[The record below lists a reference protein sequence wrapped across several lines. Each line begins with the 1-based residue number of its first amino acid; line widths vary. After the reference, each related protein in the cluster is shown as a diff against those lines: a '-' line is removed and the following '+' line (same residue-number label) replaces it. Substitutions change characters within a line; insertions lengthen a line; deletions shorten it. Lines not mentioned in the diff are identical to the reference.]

1 MIEGPARYI
10 CSGNNFLSANVRKA
24 VRRKQLAGDLLELA
38 ARLQCLCCLGVIHDM
53 PIGHRNARSCWL
65 TAYNTYSM
73 YVRLQEDSYGSHPDV
88 RLRSHHNSVGP
99 VACRLLARSVQIRLV
114 ERPDTGELSHGCLAC
129 LLGIGGL

>member
-1 MIEGPARYI
+1 MIEDRARYI
-10 CSGNNFLSANVRKA
+10 CSGNTFRRANVRKA

-99 VACRLLARSVQIRLV
+99 VACRLLALYVQIRLV
-114 ERPDTGELSHGCLAC
+114 AITDYGELSYGC
-129 LLGIGGL
+129 IF